1 MNELKGA
8 PRPKSETAPPGL
20 AIGIDLGTTNS
31 LIAVAR
37 TGLAPDHLL
46 TAPGTLEIAPEG
58 PARLT
63 VELLQLPQASLDGTV
78 AEHTLFP
85 SVVFQASK
93 DSPRYVGM
101 GAREAKYSNRKG
113 KTVFYS
119 VKRDMGTDFDPCY
132 PSAVTPDL
140 DTPVKVSTV
149 ILRAMR
155 EAAEEKLGISLSNV
169 PTVITIP
176 ASFQS
181 AQRRDTL
188 HAAISAGF
196 HVDEHCLFDEP
207 NAALLAYVMRPR
219 VTSRWS
225 ADETVLVFDFG
236 GGTCDISIIDVAKS
250 PVSATLTLKN
260 LGISRYEA
268 LGGDDIDRHLVHTQL
283 ALAFYSASGRG
294 ERDWGAS
301 ERRFSIWSQLYKIA
315 ELLKIRMCE
324 ELEKVASSR
333 LDWKPD
339 DFATLSV
346 SVPPQTINTSE
357 GPITLEDPALTGAQF
372 VKLMAPFL
380 DPECAGDADHEHYR
394 VTSIFT
400 PIRDALDK
408 ARLKAA
414 DITRV
419 LLAGGSSF
427 NPLVERALRL
437 FFTGA
442 SIDRPPGLDYLVAEG
457 AAFQAH
463 LKFVRRHDVLVPIV
477 GDTIGLLTEGG
488 KFEPLIQAGA
498 PIPFPDPVGWMDYGQ
513 FRVPREGMTH
523 VDLVLCAGSA
533 SRPIHTVQL
542 RFSKSVP
549 QGAVVRLRVRFDE
562 AKIFRLDADLPDH
575 PGIRVSESI
584 TNPLALLPQTPEERR
599 RTELERELTRAQA
612 DNELDE
618 HVDEMIEL
626 AEVLRGARRYESALE
641 WLQQAQR
648 RRPASATQ
656 IQHQRAM
663 NHHDLGE
670 DDKAHE
676 IWRALADKDKLN
688 AWHAFNAAFSTPDH
702 TIKELFLRRASRLE
716 PANGIFHVVLGRTLR
731 YLGKHDEARQQF
743 AEAERLLRD
752 EIRYSADD
760 SNLKLWL
767 AEALDNLGRSG
778 EAAALR
784 AEARQ
789 QPERTKSEYGNLVAL
804 APQTAV
810 TRRNT

>member
-1 MNELKGA
+1 MNQLEGA
-8 PRPKSETAPPGL
+8 PRPKSETTPPGL

-31 LIAVAR
+31 LIAVVR
-37 TGLAPDHLL
+37 PGLAADRLL
-46 TAPGTLEIAPEG
+46 SAPGTRDYAPDG

-63 VELLQLPQASLDGTV
+63 AELLQLPQANLDGTV

-85 SVVFQASK
+85 SVVFQASA
-93 DSPRYVGM
+93 DGPRYVGM
-101 GAREAKYSNRKG
+101 GAKEAKYSNRKG

-119 VKRDMGTDFDPCY
+119 VKRDMGTDLDPCY

-207 NAALLAYVMRPR
+207 NSALLAYISRPR
-219 VTSRWS
+219 ITARWNT
-225 ADETVLVFDFG
+225 DETVLVFDFG
-236 GGTCDISIIDVAKS
+236 GGTCDISIIEVAKS
-250 PVSATLTLKN
+250 PLSATLTLKN

-268 LGGDDIDRHLVHTQL
+268 LGGDDIDKHLVHTQL
-283 ALAFYSASGRG
+283 AQAFYAASRRAERAWGAG
-294 ERDWGAS
+294 ER
-301 ERRFSIWSQLYKIA
+301 RYSIWSQLYKIA

-324 ELEKVASSR
+324 ELEKVTSSR
-333 LDWKPD
+333 PEWRPD
-339 DFATLSV
+339 EFAALSV
-346 SVPPQTINTSE
+346 SVPPQTIKTTE

-372 VKLMAPFL
+372 VKLMVPFL
-380 DPECAGDADHEHYR
+380 DPSCAGDVDREYYR

-400 PIRDALDK
+400 PILDSLEK
-408 ARLKAA
+408 ARLKPAS
-414 DITRV
+414 ITRV
-419 LLAGGSSF
+419 LLVGGSSL
-427 NPLVERALRL
+427 NPLVEQALGK
-437 FFTGA
+437 FFRDAT
-442 SIDRPPGLDYLVAEG
+442 IDRPEGLEFLVAEG
-457 AAFQAH
+457 AALQAH
-463 LKFVRRHDVLVPIV
+463 LKFVRRHDVLLPIV
-477 GDTIGLLTEGG
+477 GDTIGLLTQGG
-488 KFEPLIQAGA
+488 KFESLIRAGA
-498 PIPFPDPVGWMDYGQ
+498 AIPFPAAEGWMEYGQ
-513 FRVPREGMTH
+513 FRVPRDGMTH

-533 SRPIHTVQL
+533 NRPIHTIQL

-549 QGAVVRLRVRFDE
+549 QGAVVRLKVRFDD
-562 AKIFRLDADLPDH
+562 AKIFRLEADLPDF

-612 DNELDE
+612 ANALEE
-618 HVDEMIEL
+618 HVDDMLEL
-626 AEVLRGARRYESALE
+626 AEVLRNARRFESALE

-648 RRPASATQ
+648 KSGAASPQ
-656 IQHQRAM
+656 LQHQLAM

-676 IWRALADKDKLN
+676 IWRALAEQDKLN
-688 AWHAFNAAFSTPDH
+688 AWHAFNAAISTADH
-702 TIKELFLRRASRLE
+702 LVKELFLRRAARLE
-716 PANGIFHVVLGRTLR
+716 PANGIFRVVLGRTLR
-731 YLGKHDEARQQF
+731 HLGKHEEARQQF
-743 AEAERLLRD
+743 VEAERLLRD

-767 AEALDNLGRSG
+767 AEVLDYLGRSG

-789 QPERTKSEYGNLVAL
+789 QPEKAKTVYDNLVEL

-810 TRRNT
+810 TRREF